1 MAPTARVGQRVRFRL
16 TVTNTGTVAAREV
29 QVADVPPAAI
39 ALASFRSSTRSR
51 VVRGNAL
58 WNLGTLE
65 PGASRTI
72 TGSVRVTAGTAGRKR
87 NHVLATAAN
96 AKVVD
101 DLADTR
107 LLGSRR
113 APSVT
118 G

>member
-1 MAPTARVGQRVRFRL
+1 MTPTARVGQRVQFRL
-16 TVTNTGTVAAREV
+16 TVTNTGPVAAREV

-39 ALASFRSSTRSR
+39 ALASFRSSERSR

-72 TGSVRVTAGTAGRKR
+72 TGSVRIRSGTPGRKR
-87 NHVLATAAN
+87 NHVLASAAN

-107 LLGSRR
+107 LRARR
-113 APSVT
+113 APAVT
-118 G
+118 GR